1 LFILRLGFDSCN
13 KIAYLPAIATLE
25 TLGSMG
31 QNATDQEKAAAYLVY
46 EFERRAY
53 PLSDAG
59 FTIGRDAGSSI
70 VVREPSVSRTH
81 AEVRA
86 EGGEFVLHTSGATGT
101 RLNGRVVTTPRQLKD
116 GDRIEIGTA
125 ELTFRRSKLPL
136 GVSVVDRAEPHP
148 GDDIL
153 SRRTTIS
160 NPILGGG
167 HQPGNKRNV
176 PLVLLVL
183 MLILAVV
190 AGYYFLMR

>member
-1 LFILRLGFDSCN
+1 M
-13 KIAYLPAIATLE
+13 E
-25 TLGSMG
+25 
-31 QNATDQEKAAAYLVY
+31 QNATEQGKAAAYLVY

-86 EGGEFVLHTSGATGT
+86 EGGEFVLHTAGATGT
-101 RLNGRVVTTPRQLKD
+101 RLNGHVVTTPRQLKD
-116 GDRIEIGTA
+116 GDRIDVGMA

-136 GVSVVDRAEPHP
+136 GVSVVERAESHP
-148 GDDIL
+148 PDDTL

-160 NPILGGG
+160 NPILGTG
-167 HQPGNKRNV
+167 HV
-176 PLVLLVL
+176 PSSRRSPLGLLILV
-183 MLILAVV
+183 LILAVV
-190 AGYYFLMR
+190 SAYYFLMR